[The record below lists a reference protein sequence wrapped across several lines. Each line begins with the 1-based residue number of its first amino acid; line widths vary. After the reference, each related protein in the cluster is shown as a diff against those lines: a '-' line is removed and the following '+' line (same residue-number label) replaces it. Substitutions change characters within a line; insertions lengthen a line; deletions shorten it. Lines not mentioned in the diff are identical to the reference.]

1 MTTIYEELKRDHDMH
16 RQLLA
21 DLDNTQGASDARAS
35 LFRQLKQEVEAH
47 AAAEEQTFYASLI
60 AAPDGQ
66 PKARHSV
73 HEHKT
78 AADLFGELDDM
89 DFGSGGWLKKF
100 RKLKDELEHHMEEE
114 EQEVFV
120 RARKLIADEK
130 AEKMS
135 GKFRARKTAELD

>member
-1 MTTIYEELKRDHDMH
+1 MTTIYEDLKRDHDKH
-16 RQLLA
+16 RKMLA
-21 DLDNTQGASDARAS
+21 DLDDTQGDSDARAT
-35 LFRQLKQEVEAH
+35 LFHQLKQEVEAH
-47 AAAEEQTFYASLI
+47 AAAEEQTFYATLI

-78 AADLFGELDDM
+78 AADLLGELDDL

-120 RARKLIADEK
+120 RARKLIADGT
-130 AEKMS
+130 AEKLA
-135 GKFRARKTAELD
+135 GEFQARKSAELD